1 MPINNFG
8 PSVICTYTCT
18 KVNRLNLPYFISAR
32 ISQQAK
38 GSFSS
43 IISRVAVISIA
54 VGVGSILLS
63 FMILLGFQDKIKD
76 KIYSFSGHL
85 IISKYALTNAYE
97 DRVLDLSDSL
107 VLQLDN
113 LPGII
118 HWQPNAYRAGLL
130 KTPEEVQGVVV
141 KGFSKR
147 QDTVAFKRHL
157 IEGRLP
163 KLKEKGYTTEVVLSK
178 KIARYL
184 RLNVGEEVLIYFIQN
199 PPRYRKLQIVGIY
212 ETGLEEFDENIIYGD
227 MGMVRRINNWKAQ
240 QVGGIEVFIDDIAK
254 IDQRLEDVFNAIGY
268 DLYVEKVSDKYL
280 QIFDWLSLLNR
291 NVVIF
296 LVLILFVA
304 GFSMVSILLILIM
317 ERTQMVG
324 VLKAMGASGKLLR
337 DIFLANGLRLIIRGL
352 GWGNLLAFGIGLAQY
367 YGQIIPLDA
376 TSYYM
381 DHVPIAFN
389 WPAVIG
395 VNLLVIILIS
405 GSLFIPLSVISRIQP
420 IKSIRF
426 D

>member
-1 MPINNFG
+1 M
-8 PSVICTYTCT
+8 
-18 KVNRLNLPYFISAR
+18 NLPYFISAR

-54 VGVGSILLS
+54 IGVGAILLS
-63 FMILLGFQDKIKD
+63 FMILLGFQNKIKD

-107 VLQLDN
+107 AYQLDN
-113 LPGII
+113 IPGIV
-118 HWQPNAYRAGLL
+118 HWQPNAFRAGLL
-130 KTPEEVQGVVV
+130 KTPDEVQGVVV
-141 KGFSKR
+141 KGFTR
-147 QDTVAFKRHL
+147 QQDTVSFKRHL
-157 IEGRLP
+157 VEGRLP
-163 KLKEKGYTTEVVLSK
+163 DLTGPRYSTEVVLSK

-227 MGMVRRINNWKAQ
+227 MGMVRRINNWEAQ
-240 QVGGIEVFIDDIAK
+240 EVGGIEIFIDDISK
-254 IDQRLEDVFNAIGY
+254 IDKYRESIFSAISH

-324 VLKAMGASGKLLR
+324 VLKAMGASSKLLR
-337 DIFLANGLRLIIRGL
+337 DIFLANGLRLIIKGL
-352 GWGNLLAFGIGLAQY
+352 GWGNFLGLGIGVAQY
-367 YGQIIPLDA
+367 YGRIIPLDA
-376 TSYYM
+376 ASYYM
-381 DHVPIAFN
+381 DHVPISFN
-389 WPAVIG
+389 WGVVIG
-395 VNLLVIILIS
+395 VNVLVIILIS
-405 GSLFIPLSVISRIQP
+405 ASLFIPLSVISRIQP
-420 IKSIRF
+420 IKSIQF